1 MSLTMLFS
9 TLTALGVLITVHEF
23 GHFWVARRCGVR
35 VLTFS
40 IGFGPTVLRWHD
52 ARGTEYRIAALPL
65 GGYVK
70 MLDSREGTV
79 EAAAYAESFDHK
91 TLGQRAAIVAAGPG
105 INFAFAVLM
114 YFVLAL
120 AGREVVAPVLGD
132 IEPGTAAERAG
143 LVSGLEIVE
152 VNGRAASSW
161 QDVGLYILGDAG
173 EAQGVELALKR
184 PGEAV
189 VLTRTLD
196 VSGLSGELINP
207 LQQLGITPWSPRIDP
222 VVRETVDASPAAMAG
237 LLPGDRIVRID
248 GRLIDGWDDLVDT
261 VSAAPGRALLIE
273 LMRDGER
280 LERSL
285 IPAPSDQ
292 DPSVGRI
299 GVYPQS
305 PDIPDDYLR
314 LERSGFIG
322 AIGEGFVRTWE
333 MSVFTVEA
341 MFKMLTGV
349 LSPANLSGPISIA
362 KVATASAESG
372 LLPYLGFLALLS
384 VSLGVLNLMPIPV
397 LDGGHLLW
405 YAIEA
410 ITRRPVP
417 EHIQALGMRV
427 GMTLIM
433 GLMMV
438 AFYNDLT

>member
-1 MSLTMLFS
+1 MSLTMLFA

-40 IGFGPTVLRWHD
+40 IGFGPTLVRWRD
-52 ARGTEYRIAALPL
+52 KLGTQYQIAALPL

-70 MLDSREGTV
+70 MLDSREGSV
-79 EAAAYAESFDHK
+79 DAAEYAQSFDHK
-91 TLGQRAAIVAAGPG
+91 SLGQRAAIVAAGPA

-120 AGREVVAPVLGD
+120 VGRDVVAPILGE
-132 IEPGTAAERAG
+132 IEPGSAAERAG
-143 LVSGLEIVE
+143 LSAGLEVVS
-152 VNGRAASSW
+152 VNGRATSGW

-173 EAQGVELALKR
+173 ETQGVEIGVKR
-184 PGEAV
+184 PGESV
-189 VLTRTLD
+189 QSLRTLD

-207 LQQLGITPWSPRIDP
+207 LAQLGITPWAPRVDP
-222 VVRETVDASPAAMAG
+222 IVRETVPNSPAAEAG
-237 LLPGDRIVRID
+237 LQAGDQITRID
-248 GRLIDGWDDLVDT
+248 GRLIDGWMDLVDT
-261 VSAAPGRALLIE
+261 VSAAPGQTLRVEWLRGNDRIE
-273 LMRDGER
+273 RD
-280 LERSL
+280 LT
-285 IPAPSDQ
+285 PAPSDD

-299 GVYPQS
+299 GIYPQAT
-305 PDIPDDYLR
+305 PIPDDYLR
-314 LERSGFIG
+314 TERSGFVG
-322 AIGEGFVRTWE
+322 AIGQGFVRTWE
-333 MSVFTVEA
+333 MSAFTVEA
-341 MFKMLTGV
+341 LFKMITGV

-384 VSLGVLNLMPIPV
+384 VSLGVLNLMPIPI

-410 ITRRPVP
+410 VTGRPVP
-417 EHIQALGMRV
+417 EHIQAMGMRV
-427 GMTLIM
+427 GMTLVM
-433 GLMMV
+433 GLMVV